1 MQAQN
6 HRSSIAWG
14 MIQCAFELLVDWF
27 HFIEKKIEKY
37 LTVFRIKKNY
47 LVYIG
52 TTTMDDAAE

>member
-1 MQAQN
+1 
-6 HRSSIAWG
+6 